1 MIGAPRESAQPWVI
15 QSMSTTRFTHSAS
28 DNAMTEIALA
38 LAMAFFSIMI
48 LTMVS
53 MGAGGVAAKSPT
65 ESVFRALPVQ
75 DARSVSD
82 RADQTRL
89 HEEDKVIVFHK
100 GVFYDPAL
108 SLVDPSVVTVEPP
121 ARIILAISSDLSMA
135 RALDA
140 RARFSDRDVIVTT
153 LSDEWTTRLKEI
165 SR

>member
-1 MIGAPRESAQPWVI
+1 M
-15 QSMSTTRFTHSAS
+15 AS

-53 MGAGGVAAKSPT
+53 MGAGRETAKAAAARTDS
-65 ESVFRALPVQ
+65 SIRALPVQ
-75 DARSVSD
+75 ATASATNS
-82 RADQTRL
+82 AEQTRV
-89 HEEDKVIVFHK
+89 HKQDKVIVFHK

-108 SLVDPSVVTVEPP
+108 KPADPGTVTVEPP
-121 ARIILAISSDLSMA
+121 ARIILAISPDLSMA

-140 RARFSDRDVIVTT
+140 RARFSSRDVIVTT
-153 LSDEWTTRLKEI
+153 LSDEWITRLKEM